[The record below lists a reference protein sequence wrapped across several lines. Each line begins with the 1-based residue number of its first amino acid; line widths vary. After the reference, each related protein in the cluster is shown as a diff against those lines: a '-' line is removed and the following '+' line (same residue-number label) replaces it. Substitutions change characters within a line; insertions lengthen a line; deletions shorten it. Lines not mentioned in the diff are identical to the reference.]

1 MQIKEQL
8 GSQLKLIREQHR
20 IKKQS
25 FAMNRG
31 VINSLEAGHSFN
43 SFGLYCR
50 ELERL
55 AGIKLHADIFTTVK
69 PEQANSE
76 QSSKAQNQEK
86 K

>member
-25 FAMNRG
+25 FSMNRG
-31 VINSLEAGHSFN
+31 VINSLEAGQSFN
-43 SFGLYCR
+43 SFGLYCS

-69 PEQANSE
+69 PEQATSN
-76 QSSKAQNQEK
+76 QSSNGQNQEK
-86 K
+86 E